1 MMYFTTDYRCGLG
14 GYAGVGMWRRGDSDA
29 AGEWVVDGGC
39 WRMVG
44 DRYVLVIMGIEAAWF
59 AGITARERSGDGQ

>member
-1 MMYFTTDYRCGLG
+1 
-14 GYAGVGMWRRGDSDA
+14 
-29 AGEWVVDGGC
+29 
-39 WRMVG
+39 MVG